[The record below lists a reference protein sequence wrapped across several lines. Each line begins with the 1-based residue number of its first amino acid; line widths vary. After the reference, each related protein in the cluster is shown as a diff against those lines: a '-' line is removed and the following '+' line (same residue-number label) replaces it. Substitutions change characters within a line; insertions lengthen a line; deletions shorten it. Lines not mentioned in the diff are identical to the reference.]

1 MFKKERNF
9 LFVSKKR
16 LILLFKYQKKQQLK
30 TIKGETGEIK
40 IKRDRDRET
49 ERDREKEKDMHGT
62 KNNEQ

>member
-16 LILLFKYQKKQQLK
+16 LILLFKYQKKQLE